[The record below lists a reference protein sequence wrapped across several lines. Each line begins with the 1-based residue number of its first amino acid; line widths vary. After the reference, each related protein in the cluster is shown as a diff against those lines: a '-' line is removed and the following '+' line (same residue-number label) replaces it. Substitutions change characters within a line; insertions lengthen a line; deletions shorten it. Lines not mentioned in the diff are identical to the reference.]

1 MYRSKIFLTSRKQE
15 IYYLFVNIYFVY
27 LTYVMI
33 PVNSVRRGAGV
44 DPAVKVDVST
54 LIYGLR

>member
-1 MYRSKIFLTSRKQE
+1 MYRSKIFLTSKKQE

-33 PVNSVRRGAGV
+33 PVNSVRRRAGV